1 MSVVWRVVI
10 IGGQPTSRLGT
21 KLILEEETY
30 LNVIGMTSVLSEGI
44 LMVKEL
50 KPDLIL
56 LDYLLPEDRLEG
68 VIGQIKEQ
76 SPGSHVVI
84 LSNEEGLVRAN
95 SLLCFGASGVLSQQ
109 ASPTQLLLLIEA
121 LREGYTCIPIDWL
134 KNGIW
139 PVVVPVDTNSVFKLS
154 ETEIFIMECIVRGMT
169 YDRIALEIELSRR
182 TIDNYLRRIYVKLD
196 VNTRAQA
203 IEKFSICSAPMRPVY
218 I

>member
-44 LMVKEL
+44 PMVKEL

-76 SPGSHVVI
+76 LPGSHVVI

-139 PVVVPVDTNSVFKLS
+139 PAVVPVDTNSVFKLS

-203 IEKFSICSAPMRPVY
+203 IEKFSICSAPMRSVY